1 MKVTAVFDIG
11 RTNKKYVLFDEKY
24 QVIEE
29 FSEALPETTDEDG
42 FPTEDIELL
51 TKWVKDRW
59 NDLLKDPKYDIK
71 AVNVAAYGASLVHL
85 DAANKPL
92 TPLYSYLK
100 PFPEELSKQFYST
113 YGDPTRLSLQTGSP
127 AMGMLNSGMQM
138 YWLKYAKPDIFKQI
152 VTTFH
157 LPQYILYLLTNRK
170 VSDYT
175 SLGCHTM
182 LWSFEMWDYHEWV
195 KAENIHKKFA
205 PVLAASSFIYR
216 NGDKGIQ
223 SGFGLHDSSA
233 ALIPYRMA
241 VKKPFVLL
249 STGTWCI
256 NFNSFASKPMTYYQL
271 ERDCMNYLT
280 PEGSGVTASR
290 LFLGREHDYQVARI
304 AEYFRVESD
313 FYKKVKFNPEILK
326 ADTPPFYSA
335 CMTGNGPFPEP
346 NTQEWQVSAFASAES
361 AYHHLLKGLTDM
373 LTVSLQ
379 LIGINEVQ
387 SIYIDGG
394 FSKNEIFIKLIA
406 INFPNHSVYATDLPY
421 ATSLGAALHVTRP
434 QTFEFADDVREIVVN

>member
-11 RTNKKYVLFDEKY
+11 RTNKKYILFDEKY
-24 QVIEE
+24 QILDE
-29 FSEALPETTDEDG
+29 FSESLPETTDEDG

-51 TKWVKDRW
+51 TKWVQDRW
-59 NDLLKDPKYDIK
+59 ATLLEDPKYDIK

-85 DAANKPL
+85 DASNKPL

-100 PFPEELSKQFYST
+100 PFPEDLLKQFYST

-127 AMGMLNSGMQM
+127 AMGMLNSGMQL
-138 YWLKYAKPDIFKQI
+138 YWLKYTYPDIYKQI
-152 VTTFH
+152 ASTLH
-157 LPQYILYLLTNRK
+157 LPQYILYLLTGRK

-175 SLGCHTM
+175 SLGCHTA

-195 KAENIHKKFA
+195 KEEGIHKKLA
-205 PVLAASSFIYR
+205 PVLASSSFIYR
-216 NGDKGIQ
+216 HNDKGIQ
-223 SGFGLHDSSA
+223 SGFGLHDSSS

-256 NFNSFASKPMTYYQL
+256 NFNSFASKPLTSYQL

-304 AEYFRVESD
+304 AEYFRVEPD
-313 FYKKVKFNPEILK
+313 FYKGVAFNEEILK
-326 ADTPPFYSA
+326 ADTPPFYTA

-346 NTQEWQVSAFASAES
+346 NPQEWQVSAFASAES
-361 AYHHLLKGLTDM
+361 AYHHLIKGLTE
-373 LTVSLQ
+373 LLFVSLD
-379 LIGINEVQ
+379 LVGVNDVQ
-387 SIYIDGG
+387 AIYIDGG
-394 FSKNEIFIKLIA
+394 FARNEIFTKLVA
-406 INFPNHSVYATDLPY
+406 RNYPNHSVYATDLPY

-434 QTFEFADDVREIVVN
+434 QSFEFSKEIYEIKA

>member
-24 QVIEE
+24 DIVHE
-29 FSEALPETTDEDG
+29 FSESLPETVDEDG
-42 FPTEDIELL
+42 FPTEDCELL
-51 TKWVKDRW
+51 TKWVQDRW
-59 NDLLKDPKYDIK
+59 AELLANPEFDIK
-71 AVNVAAYGASLVHL
+71 AVNVAGYGASLVHL
-85 DAANKPL
+85 DAANRPL

-113 YGDPTRLSLQTGSP
+113 YGDPTRISLQTGSP
-127 AMGMLNSGMQM
+127 AMGMLNSGMQL
-138 YWLKYAKPDIFKQI
+138 YWLKHTKPEIYNQI
-152 VTTFH
+152 ATTLH
-157 LPQYILYLLTNRK
+157 LPQYILYLLTGRK

-175 SLGCHTM
+175 SLGCHTA

-195 KAENIHKKFA
+195 KQEGIHKKLA
-205 PVLAASSFIYR
+205 PVLASSSFIYR
-216 NGDKGIQ
+216 HGDKGIQ
-223 SGFGLHDSSA
+223 SGFGLHDSSS

-256 NFNSFASKPMTYYQL
+256 NFNSFASKPLTSYQL

-290 LFLGREHDYQVARI
+290 LFMGREHDYQVARI
-304 AEYFRVESD
+304 AEYFNVAPD
-313 FYKKVKFNPEILK
+313 FYKQVLFNEEILK
-326 ADTPPFYSA
+326 QDTPKFYTA

-346 NTQEWQVSAFASAES
+346 NTQEWQISAFSSAEA
-361 AYHHLLKGLTDM
+361 AYHHLIKGLCE
-373 LTVSLQ
+373 LLYVSLD
-379 LIGINEVQ
+379 LVNINDVHA
-387 SIYIDGG
+387 IYVDGG
-394 FSKNEIFIKLIA
+394 FARNEIFTRLLA
-406 INFPNHSVYATDLPY
+406 RHYPNHRVYVSDLPY

-434 QTFEFADDVREIVVN
+434 QTYEFANEIREIKP

>member
-29 FSEALPETTDEDG
+29 FSESLPETTDEDG

-51 TKWVKDRW
+51 TKWVQDRW
-59 NDLLKDPKYDIK
+59 ANLLINPKYDIK

-85 DAANKPL
+85 DGANKPL

-100 PFPEELSKQFYST
+100 PFPEALSKQFYDT

-127 AMGMLNSGMQM
+127 VMGMLNSGMQM
-138 YWLKYAKPDIFKQI
+138 YWLKYTRPEIYKQI
-152 VTTFH
+152 VTTLH

-195 KAENIHKKFA
+195 KAEGIHKKLA
-205 PVLAASSFIYR
+205 PVLASSSFIYR
-216 NGDKGIQ
+216 HEEKGIQ

-256 NFNSFASKPMTYYQL
+256 NFNSFASKPLTYYQL

-290 LFLGREHDYQVARI
+290 LFLGREHDFQVARI
-304 AEYFRVESD
+304 AEYFRVEPD
-313 FYKKVKFNPEILK
+313 FYKNVKFNKEILK
-326 ADTPPFYSA
+326 ADTPPFFSA

-379 LIGINEVQ
+379 LIGINDVQ

-394 FSKNEIFIKLIA
+394 FSKNEIFVKLIA
-406 INFPNHSVYATDLPY
+406 MNFPKHSVFATDLPY
-421 ATSLGAALHVTRP
+421 ATSLGSALHVTRP
-434 QTFEFADDVREIVVN
+434 QTFDFSGDIYEIKAD

>member
-24 QVIEE
+24 QILEE
-29 FSEALPETTDEDG
+29 YAEALPETVDEDG
-42 FPTEDIELL
+42 FPTEDIVLLTNWVKTKWTELL
-51 TKWVKDRW
+51 ASD
-59 NDLLKDPKYDIK
+59 KYDIK

-85 DAANKPL
+85 DASNRPL

-100 PFPEELSKQFYST
+100 PFPEALSQQFYET
-113 YGDPTRLSLQTGSP
+113 YGDPTRISLQTGSP
-127 AMGMLNSGMQM
+127 SMGMLNSGMQL
-138 YWLKYAKPDIFKQI
+138 YWLKYTKPDIYAQI
-152 VTTFH
+152 ATTLH
-157 LPQYILYLLTNRK
+157 LPQYILFLLTGRK

-175 SLGCHTM
+175 SLGCHTA

-195 KAENIHKKFA
+195 KQEGIHKKLA
-205 PVLAASSFIYR
+205 PVLASSSFIYR
-216 NGDKGIQ
+216 HDEKGIQ
-223 SGFGLHDSSA
+223 SGFGLHDSSS

-256 NFNSFASKPMTYYQL
+256 NFNSFTSKPLTSYQL

-290 LFLGREHDYQVARI
+290 LFLGREHDFQVARI
-304 AEYFRVESD
+304 AEYFRVEPD
-313 FYKKVKFNPEILK
+313 FYKKVKLDEDILK
-326 ADTPPFYSA
+326 AETPPFYAA
-335 CMTGNGPFPEP
+335 CMTGNGPFPEV
-346 NTQEWQVSAFASAES
+346 NTQEWQVSAFKSAEA

-373 LTVSLQ
+373 LAVSLE
-379 LIGINEVQ
+379 LVGIHDVQ
-387 SIYIDGG
+387 EIYIDGG
-394 FSKNEIFIKLIA
+394 FARNEIFTTLVA
-406 INFPNHSVYATDLPY
+406 RNFPNHKTHVTDLPY

-434 QTFEFADDVREIVVN
+434 QSFDFSHAIREIQP

>member
-11 RTNKKYVLFDEKY
+11 RTNKKYVLFNEKY
-24 QVIEE
+24 EIVKE
-29 FSEALPETTDEDG
+29 FSESLPETTDEDG

-51 TKWVKDRW
+51 TKWVQDRW
-59 NDLLKDPKYDIK
+59 NELLANPEYDIK

-100 PFPEELSKQFYST
+100 PFPEDLLRQFYST
-113 YGDPTRLSLQTGSP
+113 YGDPTRISLQTGSP

-138 YWLKYAKPDIFKQI
+138 YWLKHTKPEIYKQI
-152 VTTFH
+152 ATTLH
-157 LPQYILYLLTNRK
+157 LPQYILYLLTGRK

-175 SLGCHTM
+175 SLGCHTA

-195 KAENIHKKFA
+195 KEEGIHKKLA
-205 PVLAASSFIYR
+205 PVLASSSFIYR
-216 NGDKGIQ
+216 HGDKGVQ
-223 SGFGLHDSSA
+223 SGFGLHDSSS

-256 NFNSFASKPMTYYQL
+256 NFNSFASKPLTSYQL

-290 LFLGREHDYQVARI
+290 LFLGREHDFQVARI
-304 AEYFRVESD
+304 ADYFRVDGD
-313 FYKKVKFNPEILK
+313 FYKKVTFNEAYLTL
-326 ADTPPFYSA
+326 DTPKFYTA

-346 NTQEWQVSAFASAES
+346 NTQEWQVSAFASAEI
-361 AYHHLLKGLTDM
+361 AYHHLIKGLTE
-373 LTVSLQ
+373 LLFVSLD
-379 LIGINEVQ
+379 LVGVNDVQ
-387 SIYIDGG
+387 AIYIDGG
-394 FSKNEIFIKLIA
+394 FARNEIFTKLIA
-406 INFPNHSVYATDLPY
+406 RHYTNHKVYATDLPY

-434 QTFEFADDVREIVVN
+434 QTFDFIEEIREIVL

>member
-11 RTNKKYVLFDEKY
+11 RTNKKYILFDEKY
-24 QVIEE
+24 QIIDE
-29 FSEALPETTDEDG
+29 FSESLPETTDEDG

-51 TKWVKDRW
+51 TKWVQDRW
-59 NDLLKDPKYDIK
+59 AILLEDPRYDIK

-85 DAANKPL
+85 DASNKPL

-100 PFPEELSKQFYST
+100 PFPENLLKQFYST

-127 AMGMLNSGMQM
+127 AMGMLNSGMQL
-138 YWLKYAKPDIFKQI
+138 YWLKYTYPDIYKQI
-152 VTTFH
+152 ATTLH
-157 LPQYILYLLTNRK
+157 LPQYILYLLTGRK

-175 SLGCHTM
+175 SLGCHTA
-182 LWSFEMWDYHEWV
+182 LWSFEMWDYHDWV
-195 KAENIHKKFA
+195 KDEGIHKKLA
-205 PVLAASSFIYR
+205 PVLASSSFIYR
-216 NGDKGIQ
+216 HHDKGIQ
-223 SGFGLHDSSA
+223 SGFGLHDSSS

-256 NFNSFASKPMTYYQL
+256 NFNSFASKPMTSYQL

-304 AEYFRVESD
+304 AEYFRVDPD
-313 FYKKVKFNPEILK
+313 FYKGVAYNEEILN
-326 ADTPPFYSA
+326 ADTPRFYTA

-346 NTQEWQVSAFASAES
+346 NTQEWQISAFATAES
-361 AYHHLLKGLTDM
+361 AYHHLIKGLTE
-373 LTVSLQ
+373 LLFVSLD
-379 LIGINEVQ
+379 LIGINDVQ
-387 SIYIDGG
+387 AIYIDGG
-394 FSKNEIFIKLIA
+394 FARNEIFARLIA
-406 INFPNHSVYATDLPY
+406 RNYPNHTVYATDLPY

-434 QTFEFADDVREIVVN
+434 QTFEFSKEIYEIKA

>member
-11 RTNKKYVLFDEKY
+11 RTNKKYILFDEKY
-24 QVIEE
+24 QIIDE
-29 FSEALPETTDEDG
+29 FSESLPETTDEDG

-51 TKWVKDRW
+51 TKWVQDRW
-59 NDLLKDPKYDIK
+59 AALLEDPKYDIK

-85 DAANKPL
+85 DASNKPL

-100 PFPEELSKQFYST
+100 PFPEDLLKQFYST

-127 AMGMLNSGMQM
+127 AMGMLNSGMQL
-138 YWLKYAKPDIFKQI
+138 YWLKYTYPDIYKQI
-152 VTTFH
+152 ASTLH
-157 LPQYILYLLTNRK
+157 LPQYILYLLTGRK

-175 SLGCHTM
+175 SLGCHTA
-182 LWSFEMWDYHEWV
+182 LWSFEMWDYHDWV
-195 KAENIHKKFA
+195 KEEGIHKKLA
-205 PVLAASSFIYR
+205 PVLASSSFIYR
-216 NGDKGIQ
+216 HNEKGIQ
-223 SGFGLHDSSA
+223 SGFGLHDSSS

-256 NFNSFASKPMTYYQL
+256 NFNSFASKPMTSYQL

-290 LFLGREHDYQVARI
+290 LFMGREHDYQVARI
-304 AEYFRVESD
+304 AEYFRVEPD
-313 FYKKVKFNPEILK
+313 FYKGVVFNEEILK
-326 ADTPPFYSA
+326 AETPPFYTA

-346 NTQEWQVSAFASAES
+346 NTQEWQISAFASAES
-361 AYHHLLKGLTDM
+361 AYHHLIKGLTE
-373 LTVSLQ
+373 LLYVSLD
-379 LIGINEVQ
+379 LIGINDVQ
-387 SIYIDGG
+387 AIYIDGG
-394 FSKNEIFIKLIA
+394 FARNEIFTKLMA
-406 INFPNHSVYATDLPY
+406 RHYSNHSVYATDLPY

-434 QTFEFADDVREIVVN
+434 QTFEFSKEIYEIKA